1 MNVPGALVLQ
11 SIPFAW
17 LALAPRFGSRDL
29 FAILYIVCVGLLM
42 SVIVSLGDS
51 ATFDQVISAI
61 GDFD

>member
-1 MNVPGALVLQ
+1 MNVPSALVLQ

-17 LALAPRFGSRDL
+17 LATRCGTKDL

-42 SVIVSLGDS
+42 SLIVWAGDH
-51 ATFDQVISAI
+51 TGFDQVVSAV

>member
-1 MNVPGALVLQ
+1 MNVPAALVVQ

-29 FAILYIVCVGLLM
+29 CAILYIVCVGLLM
-42 SVIVSLGDS
+42 SLIVWIGDNV
-51 ATFDQVISAI
+51 AFDQIISAI

>member
-1 MNVPGALVLQ
+1 MTVPAALVVQ

-17 LALAPRFGSRDL
+17 LVLWSRLGNRDL

-42 SVIVSLGDS
+42 SLIAWLGDG
-51 ATFDQVISAI
+51 AAFDQIISAV